1 VKTVIIFLIVF
12 VLALIVGRLFKKT
25 QRPLTGQHIWPYY
38 VKRPMGAAEQVLYF
52 RLTHALPEHIV
63 LAQVNMARVLNV
75 KPSEDFH
82 EWNNRINRLS
92 FDFVVCNKDFSV
104 VAAIELDDASQHHF
118 YQQDADAKKNKICK
132 DAGLRLIRW
141 HIKLLPDEAAIQA
154 AFSEPSLMKA
164 TQSHPLHDE
173 QFDQMLSSVG

>member
-1 VKTVIIFLIVF
+1 LKTVIIFLIVF

-25 QRPLTGQHIWPYY
+25 QRPAGSQQTWPYY

-52 RLTHALPEHIV
+52 RLINALPDHIV
-63 LAQVNMARVLNV
+63 LAQINIARILNV

-104 VAAIELDDASQHHF
+104 VAAIELDDASQNHF
-118 YQQDADAKKNKICK
+118 YQQDADAKKNKACK
-132 DAGLRLIRW
+132 DAELRLIRW
-141 HIKLLPDEAAIQA
+141 HVKLLPDEAAIQA
-154 AFSEPSLMKA
+154 AFSEPLISKSSL
-164 TQSHPLHDE
+164 PDPVHDE